1 MSGSQPQTQP
11 ASGAPIRLLPGR
23 TLPMSREQEQGLV
36 RALAELLVEW
46 IEARPERLP
55 SRLRTGRGCDLVSMD
70 ARRLALACCRF
81 AG

>member
-36 RALAELLVEW
+36 RVLAELLVEW

-55 SRLRTGRGCDLVSMD
+55 SSLRTGRGCDLDGCSRVKEQP
-70 ARRLALACCRF
+70 
-81 AG
+81 

>member
-11 ASGAPIRLLPGR
+11 ASGAPIRLLLGR

-36 RALAELLVEW
+36 RVLAELLVEW

-55 SRLRTGRGCDLVSMD
+55 SSLRTGRGCDLDGCSRVKEQP
-70 ARRLALACCRF
+70 
-81 AG
+81 